1 MIRHLGVG
9 LATVALV
16 VLAAAP
22 ASAAWTDPVA
32 VTGTS
37 LASMS
42 LTAVPLACAET
53 TGPALSNAATISW
66 TPSTSPTT
74 LTYTAIVVETGAA
87 LTVSANSSVQLY
99 PALLT
104 TFFGSTA
111 TIRVTGSLAGTGWS
125 ASSTRTVQV
134 GLAGA
139 YVNC

>member
-1 MIRHLGVG
+1 MRHVR
-9 LATVALV
+9 VALAAAALLA
-16 VLAAAP
+16 LAAAP
-22 ASAAWTDPVA
+22 ASATWTDPVSLSGA
-32 VTGTS
+32 S
-37 LASMS
+37 LATTS
-42 LTAVPLACAET
+42 LTAPTLACAET
-53 TGPALSNAATISW
+53 TGPLLSNAATISW

-74 LTYTAIVVETGAA
+74 LTYTATVVETGAS

-99 PALLT
+99 PSLLSTLFGT
-104 TFFGSTA
+104 TV